1 MIARAAMTAT
11 SPMQW
16 KAVGRAVI
24 AILSIRAIL
33 AVLIMWTA
41 LPLLRL
47 LVRLPA
53 GDEGWQPFDV
63 FLIGRRVLRALL
75 VVVWL
80 RLRLRLLLVARIEGL
95 RFARRKRFAADR
107 RLIALALIIAVVG
120 KVAALV
126 AAWLVVGLALAK
138 LLLRCGDQPEIML
151 GVLIIILGRDRIS
164 GTLRVAGKL
173 KIFFGDMRGGSANF
187 HVRPVGLIHAR

>member
-1 MIARAAMTAT
+1 M
-11 SPMQW
+11 
-16 KAVGRAVI
+16 
-24 AILSIRAIL
+24 
-33 AVLIMWTA
+33 
-41 LPLLRL
+41 
-47 LVRLPA
+47 
-53 GDEGWQPFDV
+53 
-63 FLIGRRVLRALL
+63 LRALL
-75 VVVWL
+75 VVV

-95 RFARRKRFAADR
+95 RLARRKRFAADR
-107 RLIALALIIAVVG
+107 GLIALALIIAVVS

-126 AAWLVVGLALAK
+126 AARLVVGLALAK

-187 HVRPVGLIHAR
+187 HVRPVGLVHAR